1 MSIVPS
7 RHAVVACFAVCV
19 SAIVCGCGKQETASE
34 PSATPATSI
43 TNATNATNA
52 TSELQ
57 DWAKQA
63 TAGASDPAERAVVAR
78 SASEPL
84 ATPVIHTV
92 D

>member
-19 SAIVCGCGKQETASE
+19 CAIVCGCGKQETASV
-34 PSATPATSI
+34 PSATPAMS
-43 TNATNATNA
+43 ATNATEA

-63 TAGASDPAERAVVAR
+63 TAGASDPAARAAVAR
-78 SASEPL
+78 VASEPL

>member
-1 MSIVPS
+1 MS
-7 RHAVVACFAVCV
+7 
-19 SAIVCGCGKQETASE
+19 
-34 PSATPATSI
+34 
-43 TNATNATNA
+43 ATNATEA

-63 TAGASDPAERAVVAR
+63 TAGASEPAARAAVAR
-78 SASEPL
+78 VASEPL

>member
-19 SAIVCGCGKQETASE
+19 CAIVCGCGKQETASE
-34 PSATPATSI
+34 PSATPAM
-43 TNATNATNA
+43 NATNA

-57 DWAKQA
+57 DWAKQV
-63 TAGASDPAERAVVAR
+63 TAGASDPAARAAVAR
-78 SASEPL
+78 VASEPL

>member
-1 MSIVPS
+1 MSIVPC
-7 RHAVVACFAVCV
+7 RRIVVACLAVSVC
-19 SAIVCGCGKQETASE
+19 AIVCGCSKSDADSSSSADTTGSE
-34 PSATPATSI
+34 PSATSTIS
-43 TNATNATNA
+43 A

-63 TAGASDPAERAVVAR
+63 TGSASDQAARPAMAPV
-78 SASEPL
+78 ASEPL

>member
-34 PSATPATSI
+34 PSATSATSV
-43 TNATNATNA
+43 TNATNA

-63 TAGASDPAERAVVAR
+63 TAGASDLAARADIAR